1 MCASRQVVALFAALA
16 EAAKAAEADAAAGG
30 AAAAPPPVHLVIA
43 PASVLDNWAREL
55 ARWCPGLRAVKYHG
69 PAAERKAMRLAL
81 DAQGFDVLVTSYTY
95 FEGDDETQRADR
107 AWLRQ
112 REYDVLVL
120 DEAHALKRQGSRRAE
135 QLGRL
140 ESKQR
145 LLLTGTPVQNNLPEL
160 FALLTF
166 MLPQIFPPLL
176 AEAMREGSGTGAKPD
191 VNITD
196 AQARR
201 ARKLLAPFVLRRVK
215 SDVLKELQPK
225 LEEEL
230 SLPMPAAQR
239 ATYRAILAQAK
250 AQAKARA
257 STARAKESARRQ
269 GAGRGGRASR
279 SAAVV
284 EDLGRGVKRGAAGGG
299 PDYCREGKI
308 LQPAAA
314 AEKMLKRPGA
324 AEEAASSS
332 AAHET
337 AAHASKNLF
346 FELRAAAMHPCMLR
360 RHYTSDAQLDT
371 IAAAAHAA
379 GSFGAHA
386 SLAMVRAEL
395 TGNSDFR
402 LHQLCAEIG
411 SLKKLALPPRLLFD
425 SAKLKR
431 LATLLPQLH
440 ADGHRA
446 LIFSQSTQMLDILQ
460 EFLGTGSGGLGL
472 QHLRLDGSTP
482 VVERQAMIDEFQ
494 RSEAGAAQVFC
505 FLLSTR
511 AGGQGINLTAADTVI
526 IHDLDWNPM
535 LDVQAEDRA
544 HRIGQTR
551 EVRVSSGASA

>member
-1 MCASRQVVALFAALA
+1 
-16 EAAKAAEADAAAGG
+16 
-30 AAAAPPPVHLVIA
+30 
-43 PASVLDNWAREL
+43 
-55 ARWCPGLRAVKYHG
+55 
-69 PAAERKAMRLAL
+69 
-81 DAQGFDVLVTSYTY
+81 
-95 FEGDDETQRADR
+95 
-107 AWLRQ
+107 
-112 REYDVLVL
+112 
-120 DEAHALKRQGSRRAE
+120 
-135 QLGRL
+135 
-140 ESKQR
+140 
-145 LLLTGTPVQNNLPEL
+145 
-160 FALLTF
+160 

-176 AEAMREGSGTGAKPD
+176 ADAMREGSGTGAKPD

-196 AQARR
+196 AQAKR

-239 ATYRAILAQAK
+239 ASYRAILAQAK

-257 STARAKESARRQ
+257 STAKGSAKRQ
-269 GAGRGGRASR
+269 GPGRGSRASR

-284 EDLGRGVKRGAAGGG
+284 EDLGRGVKRGAPGGG

-314 AEKMLKRPGA
+314 AERMLKRPGA

-337 AAHASKNLF
+337 AAQASKNLF
-346 FELRAAAMHPCMLR
+346 FELRAAAMHPCLLR
-360 RHYTSDAQLDT
+360 RHYASDAQLDT

-386 SLAMVRAEL
+386 SLVMVRAEL

-402 LHQLCAEIG
+402 LHQLCAEID

-425 SAKLKR
+425 SAKLKL
-431 LATLLPQLH
+431 LATLLPQLC

-446 LIFSQSTQMLDILQ
+446 LVFSQSTQMLDILQ
-460 EFLGTGSGGLGL
+460 EFLGSGSGGLGL
-472 QHLRLDGSTP
+472 KHLRLDGSTP
-482 VVERQAMIDEFQ
+482 VAERQEMIDEFQ

-551 EVRVSSGASA
+551 EVRVIRLPTLTLTLTTAPDH

>member
-1 MCASRQVVALFAALA
+1 MALFAALA
-16 EAAKAAEADAAAGG
+16 EAAEADAAGG
-30 AAAAPPPVHLVIA
+30 AGAAPPPVHLVIA
-43 PASVLDNWAREL
+43 PSSVLDNWAREL

-81 DAQGFDVLVTSYTY
+81 DARGFDVLVTSYTY

-120 DEAHALKRQGSRRAE
+120 DEAHALKRQASRRAE

-176 AEAMREGSGTGAKPD
+176 ADAMREGSGTGAKPD

-196 AQARR
+196 AQAKR

-239 ATYRAILAQAK
+239 ASYRAILAQAK

-257 STARAKESARRQ
+257 STAKGSAKRQ
-269 GAGRGGRASR
+269 GPGRGSRASR
-279 SAAVV
+279 AAAVV
-284 EDLGRGVKRGAAGGG
+284 EDLGRGVKRGAPGGG

-314 AEKMLKRPGA
+314 AERMLKRPGA

-337 AAHASKNLF
+337 AAQASKNLF
-346 FELRAAAMHPCMLR
+346 FELRAAAMHPCLLR
-360 RHYTSDAQLDT
+360 RHYASDAQLDT

-386 SLAMVRAEL
+386 SLVMVRAEL

-402 LHQLCAEIG
+402 LHQLCAEID

-425 SAKLKR
+425 SAKLKL
-431 LATLLPQLH
+431 LATLLPQLR

-446 LIFSQSTQMLDILQ
+446 LVFSQSTQMLDILQ
-460 EFLGTGSGGLGL
+460 EFLGSGSGGLGL
-472 QHLRLDGSTP
+472 KHLRLDGSTP
-482 VVERQAMIDEFQ
+482 VAERQEMIDEFQ

-551 EVRVSSGASA
+551 EVRVIRLPTLTLTLTTAPDH

>member
-1 MCASRQVVALFAALA
+1 MALFAALA
-16 EAAKAAEADAAAGG
+16 EAAEADAAGG
-30 AAAAPPPVHLVIA
+30 AGAAPPPVHLVIA
-43 PASVLDNWAREL
+43 PSSVLDNWAREL

-81 DAQGFDVLVTSYTY
+81 DARGFDVLVTSYTY

-120 DEAHALKRQGSRRAE
+120 DEAHALKRQASRRAE

-176 AEAMREGSGTGAKPD
+176 ADAMREGSGTGAKPD

-196 AQARR
+196 AQAKR

-239 ATYRAILAQAK
+239 ASYRAILAQAK

-257 STARAKESARRQ
+257 STAKGSAKRQ
-269 GAGRGGRASR
+269 GPGRGSRASR

-284 EDLGRGVKRGAAGGG
+284 EDLGRGVKRGAPGGG

-314 AEKMLKRPGA
+314 AERMLKRPGA

-337 AAHASKNLF
+337 AAQASKNLF
-346 FELRAAAMHPCMLR
+346 FELRAAAMHPCLLR
-360 RHYTSDAQLDT
+360 RHYASDAQLDT

-386 SLAMVRAEL
+386 SLVMVRAEL

-402 LHQLCAEIG
+402 LHQLCAEID

-425 SAKLKR
+425 SAKLKL
-431 LATLLPQLH
+431 LATLLPQLR

-446 LIFSQSTQMLDILQ
+446 LVFSQSTQMLDILQ
-460 EFLGTGSGGLGL
+460 EFLGSGSGGLGL
-472 QHLRLDGSTP
+472 KHLRLDGSTP
-482 VVERQAMIDEFQ
+482 VAERQEMIDEFQ

-551 EVRVSSGASA
+551 EVRVIRLPTLTLTLTTAPDH

>member
-1 MCASRQVVALFAALA
+1 VALFAALA
-16 EAAKAAEADAAAGG
+16 EAAEADAAGG
-30 AAAAPPPVHLVIA
+30 AGAAPPPVHLVIA
-43 PASVLDNWAREL
+43 PSSVLDNWAREL

-81 DAQGFDVLVTSYTY
+81 DARGFDVLVTSYTY

-120 DEAHALKRQGSRRAE
+120 DEAHALKRQASRRAE

-176 AEAMREGSGTGAKPD
+176 ADAMREGSGTGAKSD

-196 AQARR
+196 AQAKR

-239 ATYRAILAQAK
+239 ASYRAILAQAK

-257 STARAKESARRQ
+257 STAKGSAKRQ
-269 GAGRGGRASR
+269 GPGRGSRASR

-284 EDLGRGVKRGAAGGG
+284 EDLGRGVKRGAPGGG

-314 AEKMLKRPGA
+314 AERMLKRPGA

-337 AAHASKNLF
+337 AAQASKNLF
-346 FELRAAAMHPCMLR
+346 FELRAAAMHPCLLR
-360 RHYTSDAQLDT
+360 RHYASDAQLDT

-386 SLAMVRAEL
+386 SLVMVRAEL

-402 LHQLCAEIG
+402 LHQLCAEID

-425 SAKLKR
+425 SAKLKL
-431 LATLLPQLH
+431 LATLLPQLR

-446 LIFSQSTQMLDILQ
+446 LVFSQSTQMLDILQ
-460 EFLGTGSGGLGL
+460 EFLGSGSGGLGL
-472 QHLRLDGSTP
+472 KHLRLDGSTP
-482 VVERQAMIDEFQ
+482 VAERQEMIDEFQ

-551 EVRVSSGASA
+551 EVRVIRLPTLTLTLTTAPDH

>member
-1 MCASRQVVALFAALA
+1 MALFAALA
-16 EAAKAAEADAAAGG
+16 EAAEADAAGG
-30 AAAAPPPVHLVIA
+30 AGAAPPPVHLVIA
-43 PASVLDNWAREL
+43 PSSVLDNWAREL

-81 DAQGFDVLVTSYTY
+81 DARGFDVLVTSYTY

-120 DEAHALKRQGSRRAE
+120 DEAHALKRQASRRAE

-176 AEAMREGSGTGAKPD
+176 ADAMREGSGTGAKSD

-196 AQARR
+196 AQAKR

-239 ATYRAILAQAK
+239 ASYRAILAQAK

-257 STARAKESARRQ
+257 STAKGSAKRQ
-269 GAGRGGRASR
+269 GPGRGSRASR

-284 EDLGRGVKRGAAGGG
+284 EDLGRGVKRGAPGGG

-314 AEKMLKRPGA
+314 AERMLKRPGA

-337 AAHASKNLF
+337 AAQASKNLF
-346 FELRAAAMHPCMLR
+346 FELRAAAMHPCLLR
-360 RHYTSDAQLDT
+360 RHYASDAQLDT

-386 SLAMVRAEL
+386 SLVMVRAEL

-402 LHQLCAEIG
+402 LHQLCAEID

-425 SAKLKR
+425 SAKLKL
-431 LATLLPQLH
+431 LATLLPQLC

-446 LIFSQSTQMLDILQ
+446 LVFSQSTQMLDILQ
-460 EFLGTGSGGLGL
+460 EFLGSGSGGLGL
-472 QHLRLDGSTP
+472 KHLRLDGSTP
-482 VVERQAMIDEFQ
+482 VAERQEMIDEFQ

-551 EVRVSSGASA
+551 EVRVIRLPTLTLTLTTAPDH

>member
-1 MCASRQVVALFAALA
+1 MALFAALA
-16 EAAKAAEADAAAGG
+16 EAAEADAAGG
-30 AAAAPPPVHLVIA
+30 AGAAPPPVHLVIA
-43 PASVLDNWAREL
+43 PSSVLDNWAREL

-81 DAQGFDVLVTSYTY
+81 DARGFDVLVTSYTY

-120 DEAHALKRQGSRRAE
+120 DEAHALKRQASRRAE

-176 AEAMREGSGTGAKPD
+176 ADAMREGSGTGAKSD

-196 AQARR
+196 AQAKR

-239 ATYRAILAQAK
+239 ASYRAILAQAK

-257 STARAKESARRQ
+257 STAKGSAKRQ
-269 GAGRGGRASR
+269 GPGRGSRASR

-284 EDLGRGVKRGAAGGG
+284 EDLGRGVKRGAPGGG

-314 AEKMLKRPGA
+314 AERMLKRPGA

-337 AAHASKNLF
+337 AAQASKNLF
-346 FELRAAAMHPCMLR
+346 FELRAAAMHPCLLR
-360 RHYTSDAQLDT
+360 RHYASDAQLDT

-386 SLAMVRAEL
+386 SLVMVRAEL

-402 LHQLCAEIG
+402 LHQLCAEID

-425 SAKLKR
+425 SAKLKL
-431 LATLLPQLH
+431 LATLLPQLR

-446 LIFSQSTQMLDILQ
+446 LVFSQSTQMLDILQ
-460 EFLGTGSGGLGL
+460 EFLGSGSGGLGL
-472 QHLRLDGSTP
+472 KHLRLDGSTP
-482 VVERQAMIDEFQ
+482 VAERQEMIDEFQ

-551 EVRVSSGASA
+551 EVRVIRLPTLTLTLTTAPDH

>member
-1 MCASRQVVALFAALA
+1 VALFAALA
-16 EAAKAAEADAAAGG
+16 EAAEADAAGG
-30 AAAAPPPVHLVIA
+30 AGAAPPPVHLVIA
-43 PASVLDNWAREL
+43 PSSVLDNWAREL

-81 DAQGFDVLVTSYTY
+81 DARGFDVLVTSYTY

-120 DEAHALKRQGSRRAE
+120 DEAHALKRQASRRAE

-176 AEAMREGSGTGAKPD
+176 ADAMREGSGTGAKPD

-196 AQARR
+196 AQAKR

-239 ATYRAILAQAK
+239 ASYRAILAQAK

-257 STARAKESARRQ
+257 STAKGSAKRQ
-269 GAGRGGRASR
+269 GPGRGSRASR

-284 EDLGRGVKRGAAGGG
+284 EDLGRGVKRGAPGGG

-314 AEKMLKRPGA
+314 AERMLKRPGA

-337 AAHASKNLF
+337 AAQASKNLF
-346 FELRAAAMHPCMLR
+346 FELRAAAMHPCLLR
-360 RHYTSDAQLDT
+360 RHYASDAQLDT

-386 SLAMVRAEL
+386 SLVMVRAEL

-402 LHQLCAEIG
+402 LHQLCAEID

-425 SAKLKR
+425 SAKLKL
-431 LATLLPQLH
+431 LATLLPQLC

-446 LIFSQSTQMLDILQ
+446 LVFSQSTQMLDILQ
-460 EFLGTGSGGLGL
+460 EFLGSGSGGLGL
-472 QHLRLDGSTP
+472 KHLRLDGSTP
-482 VVERQAMIDEFQ
+482 VAERQEMIDEFQ

-551 EVRVSSGASA
+551 EVRVIRLPTLTLTLTTAPDH

>member
-1 MCASRQVVALFAALA
+1 MALFAALA
-16 EAAKAAEADAAAGG
+16 EAAEADAAGG
-30 AAAAPPPVHLVIA
+30 AGAAPPPVHLVIA
-43 PASVLDNWAREL
+43 PSSVLDNWAREL

-81 DAQGFDVLVTSYTY
+81 DARGFDVLVTSYTY

-120 DEAHALKRQGSRRAE
+120 DEAHALKRQASRRAE

-176 AEAMREGSGTGAKPD
+176 ADAMREGSGTGAKPD

-196 AQARR
+196 AQAKR

-239 ATYRAILAQAK
+239 ASYRAILAQAK

-257 STARAKESARRQ
+257 STAKGSAKRQ
-269 GAGRGGRASR
+269 GPGRGSRASR

-284 EDLGRGVKRGAAGGG
+284 EDLGRGVKRGAPGGG

-314 AEKMLKRPGA
+314 ERMLKRPGA

-337 AAHASKNLF
+337 AAQASKNLF
-346 FELRAAAMHPCMLR
+346 FELRAAAMHPCLLR
-360 RHYTSDAQLDT
+360 RHYASDAQLDT

-386 SLAMVRAEL
+386 SLVMVRAEL

-402 LHQLCAEIG
+402 LHQLCAEID

-425 SAKLKR
+425 SAKLKL
-431 LATLLPQLH
+431 LATLLPQLC

-446 LIFSQSTQMLDILQ
+446 LVFSQSTQMLDILQ
-460 EFLGTGSGGLGL
+460 EFLGSGSGGLGL
-472 QHLRLDGSTP
+472 KHLRLDGSTP
-482 VVERQAMIDEFQ
+482 VAERQEMIDEFQ

-551 EVRVSSGASA
+551 EVRVIRLPTLTLTLTTAPDH

>member
-1 MCASRQVVALFAALA
+1 VALFAALA
-16 EAAKAAEADAAAGG
+16 EAAEADAAGG
-30 AAAAPPPVHLVIA
+30 AGAAPPPVHLVIA
-43 PASVLDNWAREL
+43 PSSVLDNWAREL

-81 DAQGFDVLVTSYTY
+81 DARGFDVLVTSYTY

-120 DEAHALKRQGSRRAE
+120 DEAHALKRQASRRAE

-176 AEAMREGSGTGAKPD
+176 ADAMREGSGTGAKPD

-196 AQARR
+196 AQAKR

-239 ATYRAILAQAK
+239 ASYRAILAQAK

-257 STARAKESARRQ
+257 STAKGSAKRQ
-269 GAGRGGRASR
+269 GPGRGSRASR

-284 EDLGRGVKRGAAGGG
+284 EDLGRGVKRGAPGGG

-314 AEKMLKRPGA
+314 AERMLKRPGA

-337 AAHASKNLF
+337 AAQASKNLF
-346 FELRAAAMHPCMLR
+346 FELRAAAMHPCLLR
-360 RHYTSDAQLDT
+360 RHYASDAQLDT

-386 SLAMVRAEL
+386 SLVMVRAEL

-402 LHQLCAEIG
+402 LHQLCAEID

-425 SAKLKR
+425 SAKLKL
-431 LATLLPQLH
+431 LATLLPQLR

-446 LIFSQSTQMLDILQ
+446 LVFSQSTQMLDILQ
-460 EFLGTGSGGLGL
+460 EFLGSGSGGLGL
-472 QHLRLDGSTP
+472 KHLRLDGSTP
-482 VVERQAMIDEFQ
+482 VAERQEMIDEFQ

-551 EVRVSSGASA
+551 EVRVIRLPTLTLTLTTAPDH

>member
-1 MCASRQVVALFAALA
+1 MALFAALA
-16 EAAKAAEADAAAGG
+16 EAAEADAAGG
-30 AAAAPPPVHLVIA
+30 AGAAPPPVHLVIA
-43 PASVLDNWAREL
+43 PSSVLDNWAREL

-81 DAQGFDVLVTSYTY
+81 DARGFDVLVTSYTY

-120 DEAHALKRQGSRRAE
+120 DEAHALKRQASRRAE

-176 AEAMREGSGTGAKPD
+176 ADAMREGSGTGAKPD

-196 AQARR
+196 AQAKR

-239 ATYRAILAQAK
+239 ASYRAILAQAK

-257 STARAKESARRQ
+257 STAKGSAKRQ
-269 GAGRGGRASR
+269 GPGRGSRASR

-284 EDLGRGVKRGAAGGG
+284 EDLGRGVKRGAPGGG

-314 AEKMLKRPGA
+314 AERMLKRPGA
-324 AEEAASSS
+324 AEEAAASS

-337 AAHASKNLF
+337 AAQASKNLF
-346 FELRAAAMHPCMLR
+346 FELRAAAMHPCLLR
-360 RHYTSDAQLDT
+360 RHYASDAQLDT

-386 SLAMVRAEL
+386 SLVMVRAEL

-402 LHQLCAEIG
+402 LHQLCAEID

-425 SAKLKR
+425 SAKLKL
-431 LATLLPQLH
+431 LATLLPQLR

-446 LIFSQSTQMLDILQ
+446 LVFSQSTQMLDILQ
-460 EFLGTGSGGLGL
+460 EFLGSGSGGLGL
-472 QHLRLDGSTP
+472 KHLRLDGSTP
-482 VVERQAMIDEFQ
+482 VAERQEMIDEFQ

-551 EVRVSSGASA
+551 EVRVIRLPTLTLTLTTAPDH

>member
-1 MCASRQVVALFAALA
+1 MALFAALA
-16 EAAKAAEADAAAGG
+16 EASKAAEADAAGG
-30 AAAAPPPVHLVIA
+30 ADAAPPPVHLVIA
-43 PASVLDNWAREL
+43 PSSVLDNWAREL

-95 FEGDDETQRADR
+95 FEGDDEAQRADR

-337 AAHASKNLF
+337 AAQASKNLF
-346 FELRAAAMHPCMLR
+346 FELRAAAMHPCLLR
-360 RHYTSDAQLDT
+360 RHYASDAQLDT

-402 LHQLCAEIG
+402 LHQLCSEID

-425 SAKLKR
+425 SAKLKL
-431 LATLLPQLH
+431 LATLLPQLR

-460 EFLGTGSGGLGL
+460 EFLGTGAGGLRPGARRPDL
-472 QHLRLDGSTP
+472 RHGVAPLPRVHEPGQRRHELLPPVLRL
-482 VVERQAMIDEFQ
+482 VQ
-494 RSEAGAAQVFC
+494 
-505 FLLSTR
+505 
-511 AGGQGINLTAADTVI
+511 
-526 IHDLDWNPM
+526 
-535 LDVQAEDRA
+535 DVQLAIADAVNVPLRRR
-544 HRIGQTR
+544 HGPPGRR
-551 EVRVSSGASA
+551 PPPLVPP

>member
-1 MCASRQVVALFAALA
+1 MALFAALA
-16 EAAKAAEADAAAGG
+16 EAAEADAAGG
-30 AAAAPPPVHLVIA
+30 AGAAPPPVHLVIA
-43 PASVLDNWAREL
+43 PSSVLDNWAREL

-81 DAQGFDVLVTSYTY
+81 DARGFDVLVTSYTY

-120 DEAHALKRQGSRRAE
+120 DEAHALKRQASRRAE

-176 AEAMREGSGTGAKPD
+176 ADAMREGSGTGAKPD

-196 AQARR
+196 AQAKR

-239 ATYRAILAQAK
+239 ASYRAILAQAK

-257 STARAKESARRQ
+257 SSAKGSAKRQ
-269 GAGRGGRASR
+269 GPGRGSRASR

-284 EDLGRGVKRGAAGGG
+284 EDLGRGVKRGAPGGG

-314 AEKMLKRPGA
+314 AERMLKRPGA

-337 AAHASKNLF
+337 AAQASKNLF
-346 FELRAAAMHPCMLR
+346 FELRAAAMHPCLLR
-360 RHYTSDAQLDT
+360 RHYASDAQLDT

-386 SLAMVRAEL
+386 SLVMVRAEL

-402 LHQLCAEIG
+402 LHQLCAEID

-425 SAKLKR
+425 SAKLKL
-431 LATLLPQLH
+431 LATLLPQLR

-446 LIFSQSTQMLDILQ
+446 LVFSQSTQMLDILQ
-460 EFLGTGSGGLGL
+460 EFLGSGSGGLGL
-472 QHLRLDGSTP
+472 KHLRLDGSTP
-482 VVERQAMIDEFQ
+482 VAERQEMIDEFQ

-551 EVRVSSGASA
+551 EVRVIRLPTLTLTLTTAPDH

>member
-1 MCASRQVVALFAALA
+1 MALFAALA
-16 EAAKAAEADAAAGG
+16 EAAEADAAGG
-30 AAAAPPPVHLVIA
+30 AGAAPPPVHLVIA
-43 PASVLDNWAREL
+43 PSSVLDNWAREL

-81 DAQGFDVLVTSYTY
+81 DARGFDVLVTSYTY

-120 DEAHALKRQGSRRAE
+120 DEAHALKRQASRRAE

-176 AEAMREGSGTGAKPD
+176 ADAMREGSGTGAKPD

-196 AQARR
+196 AQAKR

-239 ATYRAILAQAK
+239 ASYRAILAQAK

-257 STARAKESARRQ
+257 STAKGSAKRQ
-269 GAGRGGRASR
+269 GPGRGSRASR

-284 EDLGRGVKRGAAGGG
+284 EDLGRGVKRGAPGGG

-314 AEKMLKRPGA
+314 AERMLKRPGA
-324 AEEAASSS
+324 AEEAAASS

-337 AAHASKNLF
+337 AAQASKNLF
-346 FELRAAAMHPCMLR
+346 FELRAAAMHPCLLR
-360 RHYTSDAQLDT
+360 RHYASDAQLDT

-386 SLAMVRAEL
+386 SLVMVRAEL

-402 LHQLCAEIG
+402 LHQLCAEID

-425 SAKLKR
+425 SAKLKL
-431 LATLLPQLH
+431 LATLLPQLC

-446 LIFSQSTQMLDILQ
+446 LVFSQSTQMLDILQ
-460 EFLGTGSGGLGL
+460 EFLGSGSGGLGL
-472 QHLRLDGSTP
+472 KHLRLDGSTP
-482 VVERQAMIDEFQ
+482 VAERQEMIDEFQ

-551 EVRVSSGASA
+551 EVRVIRLPTLTLTLTTAPDH

>member
-1 MCASRQVVALFAALA
+1 MALFAALA
-16 EAAKAAEADAAAGG
+16 EAAEADAAGG
-30 AAAAPPPVHLVIA
+30 AGAAPPPVHLVIA
-43 PASVLDNWAREL
+43 PSSVLDNWAREL

-81 DAQGFDVLVTSYTY
+81 DARGFDVLVTSYTY

-120 DEAHALKRQGSRRAE
+120 DEAHALKRQASRRAE

-176 AEAMREGSGTGAKPD
+176 ADAMREGSGTGAKPD

-196 AQARR
+196 AQAKR

-239 ATYRAILAQAK
+239 ASYRAILAQAK

-257 STARAKESARRQ
+257 STAKGSAKRQ
-269 GAGRGGRASR
+269 GPGRGSRASR

-284 EDLGRGVKRGAAGGG
+284 EDLGRGVKRGAPGGG

-314 AEKMLKRPGA
+314 AERMLKRPGA

-337 AAHASKNLF
+337 AAQASKNLF
-346 FELRAAAMHPCMLR
+346 FELRAAAMHPCLLR
-360 RHYTSDAQLDT
+360 RHYASDAQLDT

-386 SLAMVRAEL
+386 SLVMVRAEL

-402 LHQLCAEIG
+402 LHQLCAEID

-425 SAKLKR
+425 SAKLKL
-431 LATLLPQLH
+431 LATLLPQLC

-446 LIFSQSTQMLDILQ
+446 LVFSQSTQMLDILQ
-460 EFLGTGSGGLGL
+460 EFLGSGSGGLGL
-472 QHLRLDGSTP
+472 KPLRLDGSTP
-482 VVERQAMIDEFQ
+482 VAERQEMIDEFQ

-551 EVRVSSGASA
+551 EVRVIRLPTLTLTLTTAPDH